1 MPPARETPPTA
12 AKARAAGGS
21 AAAAAAAGG
30 AVGGSAAV
38 DAAPRARRT
47 AGERRLELV
56 DVALRH
62 FSVTGLH
69 GTSTEAIARDAGI
82 SHPYLFRLFGT
93 KKELFLACAE
103 KTNERTRETFRD
115 AAATWRE
122 SGAESVLQ
130 AMGKAYVQML
140 ADRDLLRMQM
150 QIWAACSDPEIR
162 AAAAEHYRLT
172 FEEVERLSGAPLE
185 EVRVFFK
192 SGMLLNVAAAMGLS
206 ELAGREPWVA
216 RLVEHL
222 EELPG

>member
-1 MPPARETPPTA
+1 MPSSTRT
-12 AKARAAGGS
+12 
-21 AAAAAAAGG
+21 
-30 AVGGSAAV
+30 
-38 DAAPRARRT
+38 RRT
-47 AGERRLELV
+47 AEERRRELV
-56 DVALRH
+56 DVALQH

-103 KTNERTRETFRD
+103 LTNERTRETFRE

-140 ADRDLLRMQM
+140 ADQDLLRMQM
-150 QIWAACSDPEIR
+150 QVWAACSDPEIR
-162 AAAAEHYRLT
+162 AAAAEEYRVT
-172 FEEVERLSGAPLE
+172 FEEVERLADAPPDEL
-185 EVRVFFK
+185 RAFFEA
-192 SGMLLNVAAAMGLS
+192 GMLLNVVAAIGLAELS
-206 ELAGREPWVA
+206 EHEAWVG

-222 EELPG
+222 EDLPR

>member
-1 MPPARETPPTA
+1 MPPAGETAP
-12 AKARAAGGS
+12 ARS
-21 AAAAAAAGG
+21 
-30 AVGGSAAV
+30 
-38 DAAPRARRT
+38 RRT

-103 KTNERTRETFRD
+103 KTNERTRETFRR

-122 SGAESVLQ
+122 SGADSVLQ
-130 AMGKAYVQML
+130 AMGEAYVQML
-140 ADRDLLRMQM
+140 ADRHLLRMQM
-150 QIWAACSDPEIR
+150 QVWAACSDPDIR
-162 AAAAEHYRLT
+162 AAAAEHYRLN
-172 FEEVERLSGAPLE
+172 FEEVDRLSGASLDE
-185 EVRVFFK
+185 LRAFFK
-192 SGMLLNVAAAMGLS
+192 TGMLLNVVAAMGLS
-206 ELAGREPWVA
+206 ELAGREAWVA

-222 EELPG
+222 EGLPS